1 MDEVGEPA
9 GETVADVTAAPLNPL
24 DISIGTGRFYGG
36 SPDPP
41 YVIGSEAV
49 GILDGRRI
57 WFRGGATVAQRAA
70 VDPERAV
77 DVPDGVDDAVAAACG
92 IAGVTGWLAVSWRAP
107 VRADDVVLVLGA
119 SGTVGAT
126 ALQGAKLLGARRVV
140 GAARRTDAVPGAAD
154 AVVDLGGEL
163 PEATLVVDTL
173 WGEPLERALAAAARG
188 ARIVHIG
195 QSAGPTATL
204 PSAAVRGKIVE
215 ILGHSLFATPLDVI
229 ARGYRELCE
238 HARDG
243 RIRFEVERYGLDG
256 VADAWER
263 QASGSPG
270 RKVVLTLS

>member
-1 MDEVGEPA
+1 
-9 GETVADVTAAPLNPL
+9 
-24 DISIGTGRFYGG
+24 
-36 SPDPP
+36 
-41 YVIGSEAV
+41 
-49 GILDGRRI
+49 
-57 WFRGGATVAQRAA
+57 
-70 VDPERAV
+70 
-77 DVPDGVDDAVAAACG
+77 
-92 IAGVTGWLAVSWRAP
+92 VTGWLAVSWRAP